1 LSLLSA
7 QQNGILE
14 NEEYSPTG
22 SENHLSPY
30 DFKHLTG
37 KYFEI
42 GMKLNDFSI
51 QLVKYW
57 SL

>member
-51 QLVKYW
+51 QLMKY
-57 SL
+57 